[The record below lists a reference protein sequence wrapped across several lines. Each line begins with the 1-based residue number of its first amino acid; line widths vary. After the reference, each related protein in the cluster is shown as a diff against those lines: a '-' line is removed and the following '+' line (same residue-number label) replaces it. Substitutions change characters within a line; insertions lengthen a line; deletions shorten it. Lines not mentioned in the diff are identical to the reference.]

1 MTLDAFMEL
10 VNGGYITEV
19 GKIDHYKK
27 HPEILEQKTICDLSA
42 EGTICKY
49 IPFEPGEPQTFID
62 EETGAEVTMTIVDL
76 GPANDENVIVS
87 VTPKNEESDNTI
99 VNDVDDSTDDEIVV
113 DDESTDNPLV
123 DSEE

>member
-19 GKIDHYKK
+19 GKINYYKK
-27 HPEILEQKTICDLSA
+27 HPEILEQKTICDLSM

-49 IPFEPGEPQTFID
+49 IPFEPGEPQTFVD
-62 EETGAEVTMTIVDL
+62 EETGEEVTMTIVDL

-87 VTPKNEESDNTI
+87 ITPKDEESDTI
-99 VNDVDDSTDDEIVV
+99 VNDVEDSTNDEIVV

-123 DSEE
+123 DPEE